1 MTTELRALA
10 LSAAA
15 ALLLGIAGLAV
26 SLATGSGAIMLD
38 GAFNLCFFVTA
49 LATLQVARLLRR
61 PDDRDYPF
69 GYLQFEPLINTVKAA
84 LILIVGLLALI
95 DAGFVISRGGND
107 VSAGLALSYATFGT
121 VVCGLLVFALRHKG
135 RRVASPLVD
144 ADVENWVVNLA
155 ITLGMLAA
163 FCLALWLQRAGAER
177 AARFVDPI
185 LVGLVVILTLG
196 IPIRM
201 ARRGLLALLQRA
213 PAAEVVDSIDALVR
227 DAIAGL
233 PLRKLYVRV
242 IQPGRTTYALV
253 HVLLDDGAAG
263 LTIDRM
269 DALRRAIVG
278 AVADRYPPAIV
289 DVIFTTVDEFAAPT
303 TGFGR
308 PLQPL

>member
-61 PDDRDYPF
+61 PDDSDYPF